1 MPLRTPVS
9 CRVRSSAGERGAS
22 DLERDLT
29 QNLAEVEEEV
39 HTTTHAIKSASNE
52 RQQIVQRMA
61 NVKRKLKQPGLSAS
75 VVADLLDDLEDAKG
89 DKASIDDDK
98 KWYSKSLTLL
108 YEKLARLKAAK
119 QDLGSPQTKT
129 VDVLDLVRC
138 ASAPPVISQ
147 YATTFSETLF
157 ALRGNAAAMKQLELS
172 TSSALVPRDD
182 KSDVLLAEGPAGA
195 GKTRLGFEVLRRLE
209 QPEGALHDILTTSDG
224 SRTVAVGLFLDFN
237 NGLGLNNDIDCSSM
251 DKNMAVRL
259 AARYLGVSMSE
270 VQKLNGGTL
279 DGLSTAKVLSAIA
292 DGVVDRASSST
303 SMPPLVGVLFVV
315 HLDEYQVYLQALTKR
330 KKASAM
336 TGLMP
341 PTFGK
346 TQVMQC
352 FKEML
357 SAVNNWARDPKNSKR
372 ARMSFLPVVSGTP
385 VTGLEFKVTDK
396 LTEVPFRPGRLNQ
409 DDAGALVADVICAV
423 NSGIHRKDVVQLLGG
438 QEARIFMSDVDFR
451 PRFLVVM
458 GTSIKSLVRRT
469 RAVSPI
475 VLDWAV
481 VTNEVL
487 RRVPA
492 SRKTKASIAL
502 ALFVLSQTRVPR
514 DVLSGGK
521 NLSAAYRSLASAVQS
536 GEVEVDLV
544 DDNCF
549 VARVPLMQLRRWPVA
564 HVFPP
569 SLFGLLSSPWKDVE
583 FAFAYCLRARLSP
596 GLRSSSLT
604 IRDIFTGVRGASLL
618 PDFKLDLET
627 DSERNV
633 YVQSSQLFT
642 NMASRLTKRYQ
653 LQASRAH
660 GGGNIEPVDVRES
673 IILTCPGT
681 MAIDIYCAIPL
692 AGKDSGHVYVIAQT
706 KKTDNAVTV
715 SLAAIEKWY
724 GIVSTLT
731 KEWQC
736 GGNEVVYVFFTN
748 KRLADETKAAMD
760 VQFFLD
766 RPGLCVTS
774 YDELD
779 QVIPSLMRTRF
790 VTAEQ
795 EKRAS

>member
-1 MPLRTPVS
+1 M
-9 CRVRSSAGERGAS
+9 
-22 DLERDLT
+22 
-29 QNLAEVEEEV
+29 
-39 HTTTHAIKSASNE
+39 
-52 RQQIVQRMA
+52 M
-61 NVKRKLKQPGLSAS
+61 
-75 VVADLLDDLEDAKG
+75 
-89 DKASIDDDK
+89 
-98 KWYSKSLTLL
+98 
-108 YEKLARLKAAK
+108 
-119 QDLGSPQTKT
+119 
-129 VDVLDLVRC
+129 
-138 ASAPPVISQ
+138 
-147 YATTFSETLF
+147 
-157 ALRGNAAAMKQLELS
+157 QLELS

-195 GKTRLGFEVLRRLE
+195 GKTRLGCEVLRRLE
-209 QPEGALHDILTTSDG
+209 KPKGALRDILTESDG
-224 SRTVAVGLFLDFN
+224 SRTLAVGLFIDFN
-237 NGLGLNNDIDCSSM
+237 NGLALDNDIDCSSM
-251 DKNMAVRL
+251 DENMAVRL
-259 AARYLGVSMSE
+259 AARYLSVSMSE

-279 DGLSTAKVLSAIA
+279 NGLSTAMVLSAIA
-292 DGVVDRASSST
+292 DGVIDRATSST

-315 HLDEYQVYLQALTKR
+315 HLDEYQAYLQALTKR
-330 KKASAM
+330 KKVSAK

-396 LTEVPFRPGRLNQ
+396 LAEVPFRPGRLNK
-409 DDAGALVADVICAV
+409 DDAGALVADVICADTR
-423 NSGIHRKDVVQLLGG
+423 GAHRKDVVQLLGG
-438 QEARIFMSDVDFR
+438 QEARIIMADVDFR

-458 GTSIKSLVRRT
+458 GTSIKSLVRKT
-469 RAVSPI
+469 RAASPI
-475 VLDWAV
+475 ILDWAV
-481 VTNEVL
+481 VTAEVL

-492 SRKTKASIAL
+492 SRKTKASVTL
-502 ALFVLSQTRVPR
+502 ALLVLSQTRVPR

-521 NLSAAYRSLASAVQS
+521 KLSAAYRSLASAVQS

-544 DDNCF
+544 DDNCV

-569 SLFGLLSSPWKDVE
+569 SLFGLLSSSWKDVE

-596 GLRSSSLT
+596 GLRSTPLT
-604 IRDIFTGVRGASLL
+604 IRDIFTGARGASFL
-618 PDFKLDLET
+618 PKLKLDL
-627 DSERNV
+627 DSESGRNV
-633 YVQSSQLFT
+633 YVQSFQLFT
-642 NMASRLTKRYQ
+642 KTASQLTTRYEV
-653 LQASRAH
+653 LASWAH
-660 GGGNIEPVDVRES
+660 GESDIKTVDVREG

-681 MAIDIYCAIPL
+681 MAIDIYCAVPL
-692 AGKDSGHVYVIAQT
+692 AGKDSGNVYVVAQT

-715 SLAAIEKWY
+715 SLATIEKWY
-724 GIVSTLT
+724 GTVSTLT
-731 KEWQC
+731 KEWQR

-748 KRLADETKAAMD
+748 KRLTDETKKAMGE
-760 VQFFLD
+760 QFFLD

-779 QVIPSLMRTRF
+779 HVIPSLMRTRF

-795 EKRAS
+795 EKRSS